1 VELQKAAVKRFF
13 TFCLHRALGGFI
25 CIVAAK
31 TSLRG
36 GFVFSPRAVFF
47 QNMKNIILASLVT
60 LPLFAGEPF
69 PKEAE
74 WLKDVKV
81 AEGFEATLFSAPPQS
96 NYPVFIAAS
105 ADGALFVSSDG
116 NGSLDRKP
124 NRGRILR
131 LRDTDGD
138 GRADEVKE
146 FVKDVDSPR
155 GLVVDGNT
163 VYCVHP
169 PHLSAFI
176 DKDGDGISDEQKV
189 LVKNIAFAFKD
200 RPADHT
206 TNGMELGIDGW
217 LYIAGGDFGFMEA
230 EGTDG
235 RKLQLRGGG
244 IIRVRPDGTGLQL
257 YSRGTRNILEA
268 AVSPLMDIFSRDNTN
283 DGGGWDIRFHHFSGF
298 EDHGYPRLYKNFAD
312 EIIKPLAD
320 YGGGSGCGACWIDE
334 PGWPAAWNNL
344 PYTSDW
350 GRGPIFRHT
359 VKPKGATFEET
370 EKPAELVKVTRS
382 TDIDVDA
389 RGYAYVSSWKGPAT
403 FNWGGPEHGY
413 IVRVA
418 PKGHVAPK
426 VPDFMKATDGELVKL
441 LESPSYRTRLE
452 AQRTLVARGLKQDSI
467 ASIQTIA
474 KNAKAPAAARVAALY
489 TLKQGLGAKA
499 NETIA
504 ALAGD
509 STMGAF
515 ALRALTDR
523 EDQEA
528 NVPAAPLVAAL
539 KSEDARTR
547 KEAVISLA
555 RLHGLTGIWAD
566 NENSAPPKVDATN
579 LAQHATA
586 IAPLLGDNDAVV
598 AHTAMQVMRQ
608 LSASDA
614 CFAILDNAQSATP
627 QRNGALMAL
636 RGIHDKSTVAGLVER
651 LNKTKDITQRQ
662 GLITALCRLYFI
674 EGKWKG
680 NSWGTRPDTRG
691 PFYQPEEWAETQTI
705 ADALK
710 KVSAEA
716 DAQETALLSKE
727 FERHRIKLGDS
738 IAKMISL
745 AEKDAALLP
754 NLVKQL
760 AQTESI
766 PANAV
771 PLLVKATADANDEIS
786 TTAALALCK
795 TDDRSSGAAILGT
808 LARITAKKQDTN
820 KLLKAFFAS
829 RLIENQH
836 QAFEQAATALDGA
849 GSVWADAALLNLAAR
864 KVGSPEPKAQAA
876 KALDAGW
883 AEPKRRAQIITAA
896 ALANDKSRAVQI
908 VTALNDADKTVA
920 EAAAAAVKT
929 LKLDPAIVSAQ
940 PTGPLISTLKVDDV
954 LAQVMTT
961 KGDVARGEQLFT
973 AQGCVACHTVK
984 ASEPPKGPFLGNIAT
999 TYKRRE
1005 LAESILNPGKTIAQ
1019 GFVTNVFT
1027 MKDGSVQMGFVTQEA
1042 EDKIVIRTI
1051 AAQEIT
1057 LDPKLITK
1065 RDKSDKSLMPE
1076 GLAASLTVKDFA
1088 SLLDY
1093 LEALAANK

>member
-1 VELQKAAVKRFF
+1 M
-13 TFCLHRALGGFI
+13 
-25 CIVAAK
+25 K
-31 TSLRG
+31 T
-36 GFVFSPRAVFF
+36 
-47 QNMKNIILASLVT
+47 IILASLVT

-96 NYPVFIAAS
+96 NYPVFIS
-105 ADGALFVSSDG
+105 ATPDGTLFVSSDG

-146 FVKDVDSPR
+146 FVKNVDSPR
-155 GLVVDGNT
+155 GIVVDGNT

-169 PHLSAFI
+169 PNLSAFI
-176 DKDGDGISDEQKV
+176 DDDGDGVSDREVV
-189 LVKNIAFAFKD
+189 LVKNIAFTFKD

-206 TNGMELGIDGW
+206 TNGMEMGIDGW

-283 DGGGWDIRFHHFSGF
+283 DGGGWDIRFHHFTGF
-298 EDHGYPRLYKNFAD
+298 EDHGYPRLFQHFGD

-320 YGGGSGCGACWIDE
+320 YGGGAGTGACWIDE
-334 PGWPAAWNNL
+334 PGWPAEWNNL

-359 VKPKGATFEET
+359 VKAKGATFEET
-370 EKPAELVKVTRS
+370 EAPKTFVSMTRS

-389 RGYAYVSSWKGPAT
+389 RGFAYVSSWKGPAT

-413 IVRVA
+413 IVRIA

-426 VPDFMKATDGELVKL
+426 ATDFAKATDAELVKL

-452 AQRTLVARGLKQDSI
+452 AQRTLIGRGLKQDSI
-467 ASIQTIA
+467 AGIQAIA
-474 KNAKAPAAARVAALY
+474 KNAKAPAAVRVAALY

-504 ALAGD
+504 ALVSDA
-509 STMGAF
+509 TMGAF

-566 NENSAPPKVDATN
+566 NETPVPQKVDTAN
-579 LAQHATA
+579 LTQHIAA
-586 IAPLLGDNDAVV
+586 IAPLLGDNDAVI
-598 AHTAMQVMRQ
+598 AHTVMQVLRQ

-614 CFAILDNAQSATP
+614 CFAILDNAQSSTP
-627 QRNGALMAL
+627 LRNGALMTL
-636 RGIHDKSTVAGLVER
+636 RGIHDKVTVAGLIER
-651 LNKTKDITQRQ
+651 LNKTKDVTQRQ
-662 GLITALCRLYFI
+662 GFLTALCRLYFI

-691 PFYQPEEWAETQTI
+691 PFYQPEEWAETQAI

-710 KVSAEA
+710 KVFTEA
-716 DAQETALLSKE
+716 DGQETAFLTKE

-760 AQTESI
+760 AQAESI

-771 PLLVKATADANDEIS
+771 SLLVKATADANDEIS

-795 TDDRSSGAAILGT
+795 TDDRSASTAILAT
-808 LARITAKKQDTN
+808 LARITAKKQDAG
-820 KLLKAFFAS
+820 KLRAAFFSS

-836 QAFEQAATALDGA
+836 QAFEQTAATLDGA
-849 GSVWADAALLNLAAR
+849 GSVWADAALLHLAAR
-864 KVGSPEPKAQAA
+864 KVGSPEPRAQAA

-929 LKLDPAIVSAQ
+929 LKLDPAVVNAQ
-940 PTGPLISTLKVDDV
+940 PSGPLISTLKVDDV

-999 TYKRRE
+999 TYKRHD
-1005 LAESILNPGKTIAQ
+1005 LAENILNPNKTIAQ
-1019 GFVTNVFT
+1019 GFATNIFT
-1027 MKDGSVQMGFVTQEA
+1027 MKDGSVQMGFVTTEA
-1042 EDKIVIRTI
+1042 SDKVVIRNI

-1057 LDPKLITK
+1057 IDPKLITK
-1065 RDKSDKSLMPE
+1065 REKSEKSMMPE
-1076 GLAASLTVKDFA
+1076 GLVSSLSVKDFA